1 VVWLASQRVTA
12 PGEPFDSEIKT
23 KSKDSNHPFNPTFSK
38 AIRKESVREMHN
50 FIKEETTVFF
60 GAILAALGIHRER
73 SWGWGLGALVSVGA
87 FAGYVISRT
96 IGLPGLPVEEEW
108 LEPLGLLS
116 MVVEALFVG
125 LFLTVF
131 VRPTGDSGVHGKSR
145 RN

>member
-1 VVWLASQRVTA
+1 LIIVVGLIHLIGA
-12 PGEPFDSEIKT
+12 PEDL
-23 KSKDSNHPFNPTFSK
+23 
-38 AIRKESVREMHN
+38 
-50 FIKEETTVFF
+50 EEAPYQGLLFLGNFF
-60 GAILAALGIHRER
+60 GAVLAAIGIYRGR
-73 SWGWGLGALVSVGA
+73 SWGWDLGALVSVGA

-131 VRPTGDSGVHGKSR
+131 VRPPGDSGVHSKAR
-145 RN
+145 LTTEDRC